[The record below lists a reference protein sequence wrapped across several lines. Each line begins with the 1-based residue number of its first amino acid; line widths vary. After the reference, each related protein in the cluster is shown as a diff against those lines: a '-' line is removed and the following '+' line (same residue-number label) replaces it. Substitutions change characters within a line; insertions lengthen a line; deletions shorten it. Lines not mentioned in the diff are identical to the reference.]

1 MIICHYTPKES
12 DWKLFNVKI
21 VSWQEEYM
29 KKLNEGYID
38 ILKRNE
44 NASANFWTL
53 FKKINKDSKKTGVVI
68 ENSKS
73 KLFDNLL
80 ELLYSK
86 VITFTDLNEFSEE
99 LQNDL
104 KSRFYKKL

>member
-12 DWKLFNVKI
+12 DWKLFKVKI
-21 VSWQEEYM
+21 VTWQEKYM

-44 NASANFWTL
+44 NASANYWTL
-53 FKKINKDSKKTGVVI
+53 FKKINNDSKNVGVVI

-104 KSRFYKKL
+104 KSKFYKKL

>member
-1 MIICHYTPKES
+1 MIIWHYTPKES
-12 DWKLFNVKI
+12 DWKLFKVKI
-21 VSWQEEYM
+21 VTWQEEYM

-44 NASANFWTL
+44 NASANYWTL
-53 FKKINKDSKKTGVVI
+53 FKKINNDSKNVGVVI

-99 LQNDL
+99 LQNYL
-104 KSRFYKKL
+104 KNKFYKKL

>member
-1 MIICHYTPKES
+1 MILHHYMPKES

-29 KKLNEGYID
+29 KKLNEGYIN

-44 NASANFWTL
+44 NASSNFWTL
-53 FKKINKDSKKTGVVI
+53 FKKINKDSKKIGVVI

-80 ELLYSK
+80 ELLDTK
-86 VITFTDLNEFSEE
+86 VISFTDLNEFSEE

-104 KSRFYKKL
+104 KAKMNIKV

>member
-1 MIICHYTPKES
+1 MARRIYEK
-12 DWKLFNVKI
+12 VK
-21 VSWQEEYM
+21 WRLYW
-29 KKLNEGYID
+29 L
-38 ILKRNE
+38 LKRNE
-44 NASANFWTL
+44 NASANYWTL
-53 FKKINKDSKKTGVVI
+53 FKKINNDSKNVGVVI

-104 KSRFYKKL
+104 KSKFYKKL

>member
-12 DWKLFNVKI
+12 DWKLFKVKI
-21 VSWQEEYM
+21 VTWQEEYM

-44 NASANFWTL
+44 NASTNFWTL
-53 FKKINKDSKKTGVVI
+53 FEKINKDSKKAGVVI
-68 ENSKS
+68 ENSRS

-80 ELLYSK
+80 ELLQTK
-86 VITFTDLNEFSEE
+86 VIAFTDLNEFSEE
-99 LQNDL
+99 LQNGL